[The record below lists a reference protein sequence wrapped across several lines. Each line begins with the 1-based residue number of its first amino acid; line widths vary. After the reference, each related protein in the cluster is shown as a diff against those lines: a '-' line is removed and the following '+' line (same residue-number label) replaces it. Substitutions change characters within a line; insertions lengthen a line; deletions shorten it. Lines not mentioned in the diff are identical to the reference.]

1 MHRKF
6 PNIFVGAD
14 AHLSPNVRTLPLHFA
29 PSAAAVQTQRQY
41 STFKAPCKAPSN
53 VWHAPQRPKQYGAH
67 LGSQETLVSCGV
79 LWLLSF
85 AEESALPIFHRRKK
99 RTEARASVRL
109 HMLRKINYPYMR
121 SQNARTR
128 AVDSSSPSTWIIPC
142 RSGVFSRPVS
152 AKRTKDDT
160 SAMEPL

>member
-6 PNIFVGAD
+6 SNIFVGAD
-14 AHLSPNVRTLPLHFA
+14 AHLGPNVRTLPLYFA
-29 PSAAAVQTQRQY
+29 PSAAAV
-41 STFKAPCKAPSN
+41 STFKALCKAPSN

-85 AEESALPIFHRRKK
+85 AEERKCPANFPPPKK

-109 HMLRKINYPYMR
+109 HMLRKINYPCMR

-128 AVDSSSPSTWIIPC
+128 AVASSSPSTWIIPC

>member
-14 AHLSPNVRTLPLHFA
+14 AHLGPNVRTLPLHFA

-53 VWHAPQRPKQYGAH
+53 VWHAPQRPKQYGAY
-67 LGSQETLVSCGV
+67 LESQETLVSCGV

-85 AEESALPIFHRRKK
+85 AEERKCPANFPPPKKTDGSESFRPFTYVAENQLPLYALAERADAGSGLLLAEHMDNPVQVGGVQPTRQR
-99 RTEARASVRL
+99 EA
-109 HMLRKINYPYMR
+109 
-121 SQNARTR
+121 
-128 AVDSSSPSTWIIPC
+128 DE
-142 RSGVFSRPVS
+142 G
-152 AKRTKDDT
+152 
-160 SAMEPL
+160 

>member
-1 MHRKF
+1 MQYRLC
-6 PNIFVGAD
+6 VC
-14 AHLSPNVRTLPLHFA
+14 
-29 PSAAAVQTQRQY
+29 AAAAHALKCRSCFADRGASGTPPPTGGEGACRPNGGAMWASLPTEVGRSSPVGQGWTHGPTPY
-41 STFKAPCKAPSN
+41 NVLSIEFCKAGLACPAN
-53 VWHAPQRPKQYGAH
+53 FPP
-67 LGSQETLVSCGV
+67 
-79 LWLLSF
+79 
-85 AEESALPIFHRRKK
+85 PKK

-109 HMLRKINYPYMR
+109 HMLRKINYPCMR

-128 AVDSSSPSTWIIPC
+128 AVASSSPSTWIIPC